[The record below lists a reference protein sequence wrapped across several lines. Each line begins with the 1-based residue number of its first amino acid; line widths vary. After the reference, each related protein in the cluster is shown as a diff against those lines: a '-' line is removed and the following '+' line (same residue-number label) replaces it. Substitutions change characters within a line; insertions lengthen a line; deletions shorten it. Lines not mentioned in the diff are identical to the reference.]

1 MQEMRK
7 SGWDKMM
14 VNKKAENK
22 DSILNELVRY
32 GQTGMTFSASIFIGF
47 GMGWWLDN
55 KLFAGKTA
63 PWFSFIFLGFGI
75 VAGFKHL
82 WDMNKKISHD

>member
-1 MQEMRK
+1 MAE
-7 SGWDKMM
+7 
-14 VNKKAENK
+14 KK
-22 DSILNELVRY
+22 DGILNELVRY